1 MQISGAGEGGRV
13 AGREPA
19 RPARAVAHEPFRL
32 GDREA
37 ARTVRTTPRE
47 VDARARPGS
56 ETKPAD
62 TRNEAKSAEAKQA
75 EARQAERR
83 QADQASD
90 ARSRRDRADDA
101 AETAARRKD
110 VVAKDRANKDK
121 ATRDA
126 AADDGMRKDVA
137 AKSAAAAGATPLAA
151 DPDAAQAEA
160 VRAAAGET
168 AETDDADEPETEG
181 DAPDGTPTL
190 ISAALAAP
198 IPTAPAT
205 GTAAA
210 PGATPAEPG
219 ADAAAIQPA
228 ATSADPRIAA
238 LMAEASKAGGSKD
251 PAQEGGGTPAPDGL
265 AAPDPSAP
273 APQAKGADAATQ
285 AAAETRPA
293 VSVQAPLSAV
303 PLTIGMRA
311 LAGANRFEIRLDPYE
326 LGRIDVRLDID
337 RQHGA
342 VKAHLVVER
351 PETLALLQRDAA
363 SLQQALSQAGLDPGE
378 AGLSFSLRDGGGQNP
393 QRDQAGQPPGPER
406 ATSVAAEAEAQGLPP
421 LRNLGQRLGLDLR
434 I

>member
-32 GDREA
+32 GDRDA

-47 VDARARPGS
+47 AGASARPGS

-62 TRNEAKSAEAKQA
+62 MRNEATHA
-75 EARQAERR
+75 EARHAETRH
-83 QADQASD
+83 ADDASE

-101 AETAARRKD
+101 AETAVRRKD
-110 VVAKDRANKDK
+110 VIAKDRAIRDK
-121 ATRDA
+121 AVRDA
-126 AADDGMRKDVA
+126 AAEDGARKNVA
-137 AKSAAAAGATPLAA
+137 AKSVASAGAKPQAA

-168 AETDDADEPETEG
+168 ARADDGDEPEAEG

-190 ISAALAAP
+190 LPAALAAP
-198 IPTAPAT
+198 SPTAPAT

-210 PGATPAEPG
+210 PGGTPADPG
-219 ADAAAIQPA
+219 ADAAAVQPA
-228 ATSADPRIAA
+228 ATPADPRIAA
-238 LMAEASKAGGSKD
+238 LLAEASKAGGPKD
-251 PAQEGGGTPAPDGL
+251 QAQEGGAVPAPDGL
-265 AAPDPSAP
+265 AVPDPSAP
-273 APQAKGADAATQ
+273 APQAKGADAAAP

-303 PLTIGMRA
+303 PITIGMRA
-311 LAGANRFEIRLDPYE
+311 LAGSNRFEIRLDPYE

-393 QRDQAGQPPGPER
+393 QRDQAGRPQGAER
-406 ATSVAAEAEAQGLPP
+406 ATPVAAEAEAQGLPP